1 MGSSVTPFTYDGR
14 QIRVTTGPDGEPWF
28 VARDVCDVLAITNA
42 GNVLAALD
50 EDERSSIHIAD
61 GTSGNPNRAIVS
73 EAGLY
78 SLILRSR
85 KPEAKAFKRWVTHID
100 GRLTGRYEEDD

>member
-1 MGSSVTPFTYDGR
+1 MESSITPFTYGD
-14 QIRVTTGPDGEPWF
+14 QQVRVVTRDGEPWF

-61 GTSGNPNRAIVS
+61 GTSGNPNKALVS
-73 EAGLY
+73 EAGP
-78 SLILRSR
+78 STSPRSGASTLTWSAMSGSR
-85 KPEAKAFKRWVTHID
+85 ARPLGEACSCTPR
-100 GRLTGRYEEDD
+100 